1 MKSILHSIHPSSAIF
16 VATLLLLAGCVQHH
30 GYVDPSRENFYRP
43 EVATLQDMKTAV
55 AELVQKMLD
64 DEGFQEHYESL
75 VSKKTELGLPVLQI
89 GSVVPDAEPGA
100 RVLRKLMSARSRL
113 EIALRKTRLFD
124 ITDDAAGPES
134 ISEEWAESWEKNAD
148 IGFKKRRI
156 LQAFGEHAD
165 ADYQIYG
172 IFRASDDGGRYSYS
186 LELRLFD
193 AHTGLQIWGDIA
205 DVEKE

>member
-1 MKSILHSIHPSSAIF
+1 MNPILHSIHPSSAIF

-43 EVATLQDMKTAV
+43 EVATLQDMKTEV
-55 AELVQKMLD
+55 AELVQKMLA

-75 VSKKTELGLPVLQI
+75 ASKKMELPVLQI
-89 GSVVPDAEPGA
+89 GMVYPKPEPGV

-113 EIALRKTRLFD
+113 EFALRKTRLFD

-134 ISEEWAESWEKNAD
+134 ISEEWAESMEKNAD
-148 IGFKKRRI
+148 IGLKKGRN

-172 IFRASDDGGRYSYS
+172 IFRASDDGGRYTYS